1 MVCNNSRWKNQCIN
15 RRSLS
20 SRRLNIRRLITIQ
33 PQPRSEKQ
41 SYIIAAYFCGLL
53 YCQHIHPYPP
63 AFVRQRN
70 TRCLI
75 SGEINQS
82 HPCRRNIADINRPH
96 TTTPATTRR
105 TVLRCLYIPDFKLIT
120 HYIYKLRVSPINHLY
135 RGLIILLSN
144 NHFNVQDKQI
154 QK

>member
-82 HPCRRNIADINRPH
+82 HPCRRNIADINR
-96 TTTPATTRR
+96 
-105 TVLRCLYIPDFKLIT
+105 LYIPDFKLIT